1 MAEKDLSDSTEN
13 PSRGAKDTLDISGL
27 KPSWLG
33 SAFYTLFPVRRRI
46 VMENMRQAFG
56 ERLTEPEL
64 RRLAKCFYGHVAKT
78 IAENLAM
85 MVSSEQRIAEHVD
98 VIGVEHLLRTAE
110 KGNGVLILTG
120 HFGNWELSAVGAMLQ
135 FEQYQNRFHVIRKS
149 LGLGLERTVF
159 GRFRKAGLRVIK
171 RNDAL
176 SKTLDALEKNDVV
189 IFIMD
194 QHTKVGSKAVAVDFF
209 GKEAGT
215 NRSLALVSRQSGAPV
230 IPAVAYR
237 QPDGRHVM
245 KFHPP
250 LEWVTAEHHREE
262 IYLNTLGYNRVLEGF
277 VRDHP
282 DQWLWMH
289 RRWKIEYDRPSRR
302 RLRELKMGR
311 R

>member
-1 MAEKDLSDSTEN
+1 MADKNVSESTEI
-13 PSRGAKDTLDISGL
+13 PPRGTGRTLDISGL
-27 KPSWLG
+27 NPSWLG

-56 ERLTEPEL
+56 NEFGDREL
-64 RRLAKCFYGHVAKT
+64 KRLAKCFYGHVAKT

-85 MVSSEQRIAEHVD
+85 MVSSDQRISEQVD
-98 VIGVEHLLRTAE
+98 VIGVEHVVAAAE
-110 KGNGVLILTG
+110 NGKGILILTG

-135 FEQYQNRFHVIRKS
+135 FEQYRNRFHVIRKS
-149 LGLGLERTVF
+149 LGLGLERVVF
-159 GRFRKAGLRVIK
+159 GRFRQAGLRVIK
-171 RNDAL
+171 RDDAL
-176 SKTLDALEKNDVV
+176 TKTLGALENNDVV

-194 QHTKVGSKAVAVDFF
+194 QHNKVGAKAVAVEFF

-215 NRSLALVSRQSGAPV
+215 HRSLALIARQSGAPV

-237 QPDGRHVM
+237 RPDGRHLM

-250 LEWVTAEHHREE
+250 LEWITAESHREE

-277 VRDHP
+277 VLDHP

-289 RRWKIEYDRPSRR
+289 RRWKIEHDRPSRR

>member
-1 MAEKDLSDSTEN
+1 MPEKTPSD
-13 PSRGAKDTLDISGL
+13 PSGARSVGSKDIAKISEL
-27 KPSWLG
+27 RPSLLG
-33 SAFYTLFPVRRRI
+33 SAFFSLFPVRKRV
-46 VMENMRQAFG
+46 VMENLRQAYG
-56 ERLTEPEL
+56 DLLSEPERL
-64 RRLAKCFYGHVAKT
+64 RLARCFYGHVAKT
-78 IAENLAM
+78 LRETLLM
-85 MVSSEQRIAEHVD
+85 MVSSERRIADQVD
-98 VIGVEHLLRTAE
+98 VIGVEHVREAA
-110 KGNGVLILTG
+110 KRGNGILILTG

-135 FEQYQNRFHVIRKS
+135 FREYRNRFHVIRKS
-149 LGLGLERTVF
+149 LGPGLERVVF

-171 RNDAL
+171 RNEAL
-176 SKTLDALEKNDVV
+176 TKALDALEKNDVV

-194 QHTKVGSKAVAVDFF
+194 QHNKVGAKAVAVEFF

-215 NRSLALVSRQSGAPV
+215 HRSLALIARQSGAPV

-250 LEWVTAEHHREE
+250 LEWITAGNHREE

-277 VRDHP
+277 VLDQP

-289 RRWKIEYDRPSRR
+289 RRWKIESDRPSRR